1 MAKHTSIFS
10 GPEIDSRLA
19 AVDGK
24 IGATYFDSTTM
35 YLYQFAD
42 EEEKEAWL
50 ADPESI
56 TPKRTLFNFAGTMQQ
71 VKVINEMSSGT
82 LYFTTKAPSAE
93 VTCSFLSQEK
103 GLTESNWTDINE
115 DFEVSVEI
123 DKGNTGAFI
132 TVVNNVSI
140 LNGSKFT
147 FDIKNYIATGANRVR
162 VKAVGKNS
170 GASGAF
176 VYNVTLTT
184 MYLSPSNFTWYLPF
198 VEGTPYVLGGMN
210 IGGNLDKIIR
220 IRVSRE
226 EVYTKEYEIPIG
238 DTIYDS
244 TAYTFTGLEFP
255 TAGTGVYNVDI
266 WLDANGLTSD
276 HLNYNI
282 ICVAAEDATTAQLV
296 SVSESPETVLNFA
309 ENKLFDYCIYNGG
322 MTVGSPEI
330 SLDTI
335 VNTNKTN
342 LKTETLVDVPT
353 GRALS
358 YSTALEIEVVESKM
372 QLSATMTYG
381 NAQQVVYPIDNSK
394 SFPATSE
401 TVFYLNPAQRS
412 NSQVNKEQIVNSIN
426 SVHYNAEWSR
436 MAWVEG
442 VDGWTT
448 DDQGRMCL
456 RIPAL
461 SKCIIDYSPI
471 ADNRQPFTLE
481 FVYKVSNASDYDEP
495 IITIA
500 DDVLNADGSYNP
512 AFKGL
517 KITPKNV
524 CLHSRN
530 LTNSKTQDYNLIEN
544 SIVDIIITIVP
555 NYKTNYGN
563 LAQIY
568 CNGVKVRSFEFT
580 SINEWNTQGKI
591 ILGSNTADL
600 FLYKM
605 RFYRKGFNKT
615 DATRNFINSL
625 PDIVSR
631 EALYNK
637 LTAVTDDSFNIDY
650 DTCVKNG
657 YNTMIIEM
665 LNGKNIPSLQNQE
678 EGLLCNLQINIHNI
692 VEGELDEEMES
703 LLTGTPIL
711 SQVIEGQGTTAMTY
725 NRWNF
730 RWKLDSLYG
739 KRRIT
744 AKKNVASSMHSH
756 KMGATRMFNYLHNVC
771 VGANEVN
778 GKVAVLQYP
787 VFGFQKILQDDGKT
801 YKYQPIGLYTV
812 GADKGDK
819 KTFGYNNKTYEGS
832 TIHMEGADHTP
843 KTVGFDYPWEHAK
856 YSSKKDVEAMGA
868 VQPDGNIVGAWEVGM
883 AGEYETDSL
892 ADESNIQAM
901 LDAEF
906 KDAYNVAY
914 HNSPFISG
922 TTEDLTKVDPA
933 TWQEQ
938 VDIYGNSYKD
948 LEFWDSKYD
957 LYFYNQATK
966 KYESTGINM
975 LTDLGLTSA
984 AVSGKTL
991 EEINNIFI
999 EKRCERFAREWGNH
1013 WHKDDSIFHYVFC
1026 LVFGATDNFKK
1037 NTYPYKFKLVTDGGK
1052 WRWRAD
1058 DLDTIFDI
1066 NNQGLAAKL
1075 YSILVGDK
1083 TDTGSGSIYRGD
1095 NSAFW
1100 TLIKITQQTAIKAM
1114 VHKMFDAMVAHPK
1127 AQGANT
1133 QEKLVGAVKY
1143 FFWNFAQ
1150 EYFPETAY
1158 NVDTEWTY
1166 EDTWYDKNAW
1176 KEVNP
1181 LSQALG
1187 GHYEAERDWV
1197 TMRMLFCASYYNYGA
1212 FTATGYNDGSTGQM
1226 VYGGAGA
1233 HTYEFTPA
1241 IDMNP
1246 TIVRGSTETIAY
1258 GDRVKAGE
1266 TVPLTVSSSAG
1277 ADTRVYV
1284 QGLDWMKDIGDLSNL
1299 TVSADN
1305 PTLNIASKRLQ
1316 RIKIGDEDATKIPSS
1331 ATIQAITFGDCPSM
1345 TSIDARNLSTLT
1357 GTVDL
1362 IALPRLREAYF
1373 GGTDVKVLKLQD
1385 GSKIEKLQIP
1395 DSLTELRLKD
1405 LKFIENLE
1413 YNTVANISSFH
1424 IENCPTINGFNL
1436 LKTAYKQDKSLLS
1449 QIRLVGFNEDVSAD
1463 DLSVLSNM
1471 VKDINYAGEHHVFT
1485 GINSVGEVTDHP
1497 VLEGTVNLSTPIYKE
1512 DEEILK
1518 NAYGNAFVINSDKGY
1533 YVKFA
1538 DPEVQRVLLANGV
1551 GDGIGIT
1558 TEDVE
1563 KVTSIGDWF
1572 RGNTI
1577 IETFDELEKF
1587 TGITKIGVGNYNT
1600 GFKGCSNLKHIKIP
1614 STVTHIVSEAFD
1626 NTTLLESIGDTTNV
1640 TIIGTSGYGGG
1651 FRNSGVKVCNFP
1663 NLEKLLSIDCWK
1675 NSGVEEIISL
1685 GKVTSIQGH
1694 YQGGTFGGCTKLRKI
1709 SQSVL
1714 NSLTSIGQL
1723 AFGDCTS
1730 LEIEDMALPN
1740 LKTINAEAFR
1750 GAKIKKWSNMGKLT
1764 TLPAVGYTG
1773 GQTLGDWETLE
1784 EIVLPD
1790 TLQVIGD
1797 YALYKYSN
1805 CKIKKIPASITSIGS
1820 LGFYS
1825 ILLEVE
1831 EINLP
1836 NLTGTLP
1843 QQTFANKN
1851 ITKIISLG
1859 NIVSTSG
1866 NYNSGPFAY
1875 CTKLTECV
1883 LPDTLVSIG
1892 KGFFHGCTSLSK
1904 INIPESVESIG
1915 DQSFSGCT
1923 SLYFEELNTPNL
1935 SSLGSGVFNGVK
1947 VKKWVNMGKLTT
1959 VNIYGSRFDQNTL
1972 EEVVIP
1978 VSATSIAT
1986 EAFYSYKSLKQID
1999 IPDNITTIGNNAF
2012 IGCTGLL
2019 SVNIG
2024 NGVKILPSKCFYQ
2037 CTGLKEVV
2045 VGSNVNTISNECFYN
2060 CNSINS
2066 ISLPN
2071 NISSI
2076 GDYAFQF
2083 AFNKDYN
2090 IEINLPNVST
2100 VGIYCFSSA
2109 KASKIILMSLTGIV
2123 SHRAFSGS
2131 TAELIEL
2138 GDGVTG
2144 FNGEVFSLCASL
2156 QTLILHSTTPP
2167 SLSGTNF
2174 YQNPNTMIIYVP
2186 DASVEAYRTTSGWSS
2201 YVNRILP
2208 YSDYVWQDTTSLVC
2222 KDAEVQRICLE
2233 KYDKDG
2239 DGSLSK
2245 GDITSVTTIGSDFT
2259 NNTVIETFDEF
2270 EMFTNVKLSGG
2281 YGSANFYG
2289 CKNLKSIVLPSHIKE
2304 LPDQLFRDSGL
2315 VSVNLDNIEVIGIA
2329 AFMNTDLSGLI
2340 LNLPRLKRMSG
2351 DSEFLGSNIKEI
2363 TDLGTI
2369 TELHSNSWANGPFY
2383 RCKKLERVTIPRSLQ
2398 KMYVSEFREC
2408 ASLYH
2413 VDLPDTLEQIGSQ
2426 SFWGCT
2432 NLTTFICRAVT
2443 PPTGITTDT
2452 FGGGINSLSIYVPDD
2467 SVDAYKTSWSIYA
2480 DKIKPLSTYTE

>member
-147 FDIKNYIATGANRVR
+147 FDIKDYIGTGANRVR

-198 VEGTPYVLGGMN
+198 VEGNTYVLGGMN
-210 IGGNLDKIIR
+210 IGGNLDKILR

-226 EVYTKEYEIPIG
+226 EVYTKEYEVPIG

-282 ICVAAEDATTAQLV
+282 ICVAAEEATTAQLV

-309 ENKLFDYCIYNGG
+309 ENKLFDYCVYNGG

-353 GRALS
+353 GKALS

-381 NAQQVVYPIDNSK
+381 NTQQVVYPIDNSK

-412 NSQVNKEQIVNSIN
+412 NSQVDKEQIINSIN

-442 VDGWTT
+442 VDGWTV

-461 SKCIIDYSPI
+461 SKCVIDYSPI

-500 DDVLNADGSYNP
+500 DDVTNEDGSYNP

-530 LTNSKTQDYNLIEN
+530 LTNSKTQDYNLIED
-544 SIVDIIITIVP
+544 SIVDIIITVVP

-605 RFYRKGFNKT
+605 RLYRKGFNKT

-739 KRRIT
+739 NRRIT

-778 GKVAVLQYP
+778 GNVAVLQYP
-787 VFGFQKILQDDGKT
+787 VFGFQKILQDNGKT

-819 KTFGYNNKTYEGS
+819 KTFGYNNKTYAES
-832 TIHMEGADHTP
+832 TIHMEGSDHTP

-868 VQPDGNIVGAWEVGM
+868 IQPDGNIVGAWEVGM

-892 ADESNIQAM
+892 ADEPNIQTM

-922 TTEDLTKVDPA
+922 TTEDLTKVDPT

-938 VDIYGNSYKD
+938 VDIYGNSYGD
-948 LEFWDSKYD
+948 LEFWDSKYN

-975 LTDLGLTSA
+975 LTDLGLTSD

-999 EKRCERFAREWGNH
+999 EKRCERFAREWGNY

-1037 NTYPYKFKLVTDGGK
+1037 NTYPYKFKLVANGGK

-1100 TLIKITQQTAIKAM
+1100 TLIKITQQAAIKAM
-1114 VHKMFDAMVAHPK
+1114 VHKVFDAMVAHPK

-1143 FFWNFAQ
+1143 FFWDFAQ

-1158 NVDTEWTY
+1158 NGDTEWTY
-1166 EDTWYDKNAW
+1166 EDTWYNKNAW

-1266 TVPLTVSSSAG
+1266 TVPLAVSSSAG

-1284 QGLDWMKDIGDLSNL
+1284 QGLDWMKDIGDLSSL

-1331 ATIQAITFGDCPSM
+1331 ATLQAIAFGDCPSM

-1362 IALPRLREAYF
+1362 TSLPRLREAYF
-1373 GGTDVKVLKLQD
+1373 GGTNVKVLKLQD
-1385 GSKIEKLQIP
+1385 GSKIEKLQLP
-1395 DSLTELRLKD
+1395 DSLTELKLKD
-1405 LKFIENLE
+1405 LKFINDLE
-1413 YNTVANISSFH
+1413 YNTLSNISSFH
-1424 IENCPTINGFNL
+1424 IENCSTVDGFKL
-1436 LKTAYKQDKSLLS
+1436 LKAAYKQDNSLLS
-1449 QIRLVGFNEDVSAD
+1449 QIRLVGFNENVSAD
-1463 DLSVLSNM
+1463 DLSILSNM
-1471 VKDINYAGEHHVFT
+1471 VNDVNYAGESHVFT

-1497 VLEGTVNLSTPIYKE
+1497 VLEGVVNLSTPIYKE

-1518 NAYGNAFVINSDKGY
+1518 SAYGNAFVINSGKGY
-1533 YVKFA
+1533 YVKFTDKEA
-1538 DPEVQRVLLANGV
+1538 LRVLMANGV
-1551 GDGIGIT
+1551 GDGVGVT
-1558 TEDVE
+1558 TEQV
-1563 KVTSIGDWF
+1563 KAVTSMNGWF
-1572 RGNTI
+1572 YNNTTI
-1577 IETFDELEKF
+1577 KTFDELEKF
-1587 TGITKIGVGNYNT
+1587 TGITSLSGTIQSASLSPFYQCT
-1600 GFKGCSNLKHIKIP
+1600 NLTSIKIP
-1614 STVTHIVSEAFD
+1614 SSVKVLGCYAFKKCTSLRNISISQNITKILESCFQDVPWEGELNFPQLVELSKAFTGSGIKKIVSLGSVETAIGLSSNINNASFSRCTNLEEVHHKFKQYGAGAFNGCTSLNYVD
-1626 NTTLLESIGDTTNV
+1626 LSDAVKIESQAFNNC
-1640 TIIGTSGYGGG
+1640 TSLKIEDLSLPNLTSLGQNAFY
-1651 FRNSGVKVCNFP
+1651 GVK
-1663 NLEKLLSIDCWK
+1663 I
-1675 NSGVEEIISL
+1675 
-1685 GKVTSIQGH
+1685 
-1694 YQGGTFGGCTKLRKI
+1694 RKI
-1709 SQSVL
+1709 S
-1714 NSLTSIGQL
+1714 
-1723 AFGDCTS
+1723 
-1730 LEIEDMALPN
+1730 N
-1740 LKTINAEAFR
+1740 L
-1750 GAKIKKWSNMGKLT
+1750 GKLT
-1764 TLPAVGYTG
+1764 TLPSG
-1773 GQTLGDWETLE
+1773 GDNNSRPNIANYGDKSILE
-1784 EIVLPD
+1784 ELVLPN
-1790 TLQVIGD
+1790 T
-1797 YALYKYSN
+1797 
-1805 CKIKKIPASITSIGS
+1805 ITSIPTNAFYAYKALKNIVIPEGVKSIGQTAFASCTS
-1820 LGFYS
+1820 LTMDASMLPKS
-1825 ILLEVE
+1825 ITDLGMGCFSQLSLSGEL
-1831 EINLP
+1831 NLP
-1836 NLTGTLP
+1836 NLATLYNSA
-1843 QQTFANKN
+1843 FYG
-1851 ITKIISLG
+1851 TKIEKITDLG
-1859 NIVSTSG
+1859 VITATVAG
-1866 NYNSGPFAY
+1866 DGNSGTFGN
-1875 CTKLTECV
+1875 CSSLKMVV
-1883 LPDTLVSIG
+1883 LPETL
-1892 KGFFHGCTSLSK
+1892 TA
-1904 INIPESVESIG
+1904 
-1915 DQSFSGCT
+1915 
-1923 SLYFEELNTPNL
+1923 LN
-1935 SSLGSGVFNGVK
+1935 
-1947 VKKWVNMGKLTT
+1947 
-1959 VNIYGSRFDQNTL
+1959 R
-1972 EEVVIP
+1972 
-1978 VSATSIAT
+1978 
-1986 EAFYSYKSLKQID
+1986 AFL
-1999 IPDNITTIGNNAF
+1999 N
-2012 IGCTGLL
+2012 
-2019 SVNIG
+2019 
-2024 NGVKILPSKCFYQ
+2024 KC
-2037 CTGLKEVV
+2037 
-2045 VGSNVNTISNECFYN
+2045 S
-2060 CNSINS
+2060 
-2066 ISLPN
+2066 
-2071 NISSI
+2071 
-2076 GDYAFQF
+2076 
-2083 AFNKDYN
+2083 N
-2090 IEINLPNVST
+2090 IETMIV
-2100 VGIYCFSSA
+2100 
-2109 KASKIILMSLTGIV
+2109 KA
-2123 SHRAFSGS
+2123 
-2131 TAELIEL
+2131 
-2138 GDGVTG
+2138 
-2144 FNGEVFSLCASL
+2144 
-2156 QTLILHSTTPP
+2156 TTPP
-2167 SLSGTNF
+2167 SFDTQ
-2174 YQNPNTMIIYVP
+2174 QNSVGKSIYVP
-2186 DASVEAYRTTSGWSS
+2186 DASVEAYKTASGWSS
-2201 YVNRILP
+2201 Y
-2208 YSDYVWQDTTSLVC
+2208 
-2222 KDAEVQRICLE
+2222 
-2233 KYDKDG
+2233 
-2239 DGSLSK
+2239 
-2245 GDITSVTTIGSDFT
+2245 
-2259 NNTVIETFDEF
+2259 
-2270 EMFTNVKLSGG
+2270 
-2281 YGSANFYG
+2281 
-2289 CKNLKSIVLPSHIKE
+2289 
-2304 LPDQLFRDSGL
+2304 
-2315 VSVNLDNIEVIGIA
+2315 
-2329 AFMNTDLSGLI
+2329 
-2340 LNLPRLKRMSG
+2340 
-2351 DSEFLGSNIKEI
+2351 
-2363 TDLGTI
+2363 
-2369 TELHSNSWANGPFY
+2369 
-2383 RCKKLERVTIPRSLQ
+2383 
-2398 KMYVSEFREC
+2398 
-2408 ASLYH
+2408 
-2413 VDLPDTLEQIGSQ
+2413 
-2426 SFWGCT
+2426 
-2432 NLTTFICRAVT
+2432 
-2443 PPTGITTDT
+2443 
-2452 FGGGINSLSIYVPDD
+2452 
-2467 SVDAYKTSWSIYA
+2467 A
-2480 DKIKPLSTYTE
+2480 DRIKPLSEFQG

>member
-19 AVDGK
+19 AVDDK

-147 FDIKNYIATGANRVR
+147 FDIKDYIGTGANRVR

-170 GASGAF
+170 GVSGAF

-198 VEGTPYVLGGMN
+198 VEGNTYVLGGMN
-210 IGGNLDKIIR
+210 IGGNLDKILR

-226 EVYTKEYEIPIG
+226 EVYTKEYEVPIG

-282 ICVAAEDATTAQLV
+282 ICVAAEEATIAQLV

-309 ENKLFDYCIYNGG
+309 ENKLFDYCVYNGG

-353 GRALS
+353 GKALS

-381 NAQQVVYPIDNSK
+381 NTQQVVYPIDNSK

-412 NSQVNKEQIVNSIN
+412 NSQVDKEQIINSIN

-442 VDGWTT
+442 VDGWTV

-461 SKCIIDYSPI
+461 SKCVIDYSPI

-500 DDVLNADGSYNP
+500 DDVTNEDGSYNP
-512 AFKGL
+512 TFKGL

-530 LTNSKTQDYNLIEN
+530 LTDSKTQDYNLIED
-544 SIVDIIITIVP
+544 SIVDIIITVVP

-605 RFYRKGFNKT
+605 RLYRKGFNKT

-711 SQVIEGQGTTAMTY
+711 NQVIEGQGTTAMTY

-778 GKVAVLQYP
+778 GNVAVLQYP
-787 VFGFQKILQDDGKT
+787 VFGFQKILQDNGKT

-819 KTFGYNNKTYEGS
+819 KTFGYNNETYAES
-832 TIHMEGADHTP
+832 TIHMEGSDHTP

-856 YSSKKDVEAMGA
+856 YSSKKDVEAVGA
-868 VQPDGNIVGAWEVGM
+868 IQPDGNIVGAWEVGM

-892 ADESNIQAM
+892 ADEPNIQTM

-922 TTEDLTKVDPA
+922 TTEDLTKVDPT

-938 VDIYGNSYKD
+938 VDIYGNSYGD
-948 LEFWDSKYD
+948 LEFWDSKYN

-975 LTDLGLTSA
+975 LTDLGLTSD

-999 EKRCERFAREWGNH
+999 EKRCERFAREWGNY

-1037 NTYPYKFKLVTDGGK
+1037 NTYPYKFKLVANGGK

-1100 TLIKITQQTAIKAM
+1100 TLIKITQQAAIKAM

-1143 FFWNFAQ
+1143 FFWDFAQ

-1158 NVDTEWTY
+1158 NGDTEWTY
-1166 EDTWYDKNAW
+1166 EDTWYNKNAW

-1241 IDMNP
+1241 VDMNP

-1266 TVPLTVSSSAG
+1266 TVPLAISSSAG

-1284 QGLDWMKDIGDLSNL
+1284 QGLDWMKDIGDLSSL

-1331 ATIQAITFGDCPSM
+1331 ATLQAIAFGDCPSM

-1362 IALPRLREAYF
+1362 TLLPRLREAYF
-1373 GGTDVKVLKLQD
+1373 GGTDVKVLKIQD

-1405 LKFIENLE
+1405 LKFLEGSSNIEPNYVDGYYIATNGSIGSVINYSPVKETFVYCILECNSFSKITITGLGGTIPRLWCFVDAYDRIISQASDKLSATNLTLDVPSNAAKVILNFNKSTAYSITGKISTALE
-1413 YNTVANISSFH
+1413 YNSLSNISSFH
-1424 IENCPTINGFNL
+1424 VENCPTINGLRL
-1436 LKTAYKQDKSLLS
+1436 LSEAYSDTNSSLS
-1449 QIRLVGFNEDVSAD
+1449 QIRLVGFNENVGAD
-1463 DLSVLSNM
+1463 DLSILSNM
-1471 VKDINYAGEHHVFT
+1471 VKDINYAGEPHVFT

-1497 VLEGTVNLSTPIYKE
+1497 VLEGIVNLSTPIYKE

-1518 NAYGNAFVINSDKGY
+1518 NAYGNAFIINSDKGY

-1538 DPEVQRVLLANGV
+1538 DKEVLKVLLANGV
-1551 GDGIGIT
+1551 GDGVGIT
-1558 TEDVE
+1558 EVQVE
-1563 KVTSIGDWF
+1563 SVTDIGNKF
-1572 RGNTI
+1572 RGNTEI
-1577 IETFDELEKF
+1577 VSFDEFEKF
-1587 TGITKIGVGNYNT
+1587 KGVKTIRGDIDKGAKRGFAECTALKSITLPLGISIGDGVWFESIFGAFTQTSLERVGNLDKVTEIGKYAFYGVSTLKWEGYYNNESLSIIGTRAFEGCSNFKANLVLPNLTALGGRSFDSSGITSIVDLGKITAIPNGDWYSDGRHGVFALCPNLESVMLPAQLTELGSHAFYLSSALKNINLGNALTKIGNCC
-1600 GFKGCSNLKHIKIP
+1600 F
-1614 STVTHIVSEAFD
+1614 
-1626 NTTLLESIGDTTNV
+1626 
-1640 TIIGTSGYGGG
+1640 
-1651 FRNSGVKVCNFP
+1651 
-1663 NLEKLLSIDCWK
+1663 
-1675 NSGVEEIISL
+1675 
-1685 GKVTSIQGH
+1685 QG
-1694 YQGGTFGGCTKLRKI
+1694 
-1709 SQSVL
+1709 
-1714 NSLTSIGQL
+1714 
-1723 AFGDCTS
+1723 CTS
-1730 LEIEDMALPN
+1730 LEIEDLQLPN
-1740 LKTINAEAFR
+1740 LETLGQNAFYGVKIKKISNLGKITALPTATADTQNFGDKNALEEVVLPNTLTDIAESSFYLYSALRAVSIPNSIQTIGRNAFYNCTSLDFEPNLPSVTRISPQAFR
-1750 GAKIKKWSNMGKLT
+1750 GAKLKGGVYLPNIEYIGPRAFKNTQIEQILNLGSLVELGKYESWDSAGNGVFAGCVNIIK
-1764 TLPAVGYTG
+1764 A
-1773 GQTLGDWETLE
+1773 
-1784 EIVLPD
+1784 VLPN
-1790 TLQVIGD
+1790 TLKVIGAQCFD
-1797 YALYKYSN
+1797 GCTALEDIQLPESL
-1805 CKIKKIPASITSIGS
+1805 TSI
-1820 LGFYS
+1820 
-1825 ILLEVE
+1825 E
-1831 EINLP
+1831 EAAFRNCSKVPFGALNLP
-1836 NLTGTLP
+1836 NLTGV
-1843 QQTFANKN
+1843 
-1851 ITKIISLG
+1851 I
-1859 NIVSTSG
+1859 G
-1866 NYNSGPFAY
+1866 NYAFLNCSGLTRIENIGQVTTISATNS
-1875 CTKLTECV
+1875 
-1883 LPDTLVSIG
+1883 DNVSQA
-1892 KGFFHGCTSLSK
+1892 FHGCT
-1904 INIPESVESIG
+1904 N
-1915 DQSFSGCT
+1915 
-1923 SLYFEELNTPNL
+1923 LNFVRLPN
-1935 SSLGSGVFNGVK
+1935 
-1947 VKKWVNMGKLTT
+1947 T
-1959 VNIYGSRFDQNTL
+1959 
-1972 EEVVIP
+1972 
-1978 VSATSIAT
+1978 
-1986 EAFYSYKSLKQID
+1986 
-1999 IPDNITTIGNNAF
+1999 ITTLGTSANPF
-2012 IGCTGLL
+2012 RSCG
-2019 SVNIG
+2019 
-2024 NGVKILPSKCFYQ
+2024 
-2037 CTGLKEVV
+2037 
-2045 VGSNVNTISNECFYN
+2045 
-2060 CNSINS
+2060 
-2066 ISLPN
+2066 
-2071 NISSI
+2071 
-2076 GDYAFQF
+2076 
-2083 AFNKDYN
+2083 N
-2090 IEINLPNVST
+2090 IETFICEAT
-2100 VGIYCFSSA
+2100 I
-2109 KASKIILMSLTGIV
+2109 
-2123 SHRAFSGS
+2123 
-2131 TAELIEL
+2131 
-2138 GDGVTG
+2138 
-2144 FNGEVFSLCASL
+2144 
-2156 QTLILHSTTPP
+2156 PP
-2167 SLSGTNF
+2167 SLGGKFSDKFAGA
-2174 YQNPNTMIIYVP
+2174 IYVP
-2186 DASVEAYRTTSGWSS
+2186 DGSVE
-2201 YVNRILP
+2201 
-2208 YSDYVWQDTTSLVC
+2208 D
-2222 KDAEVQRICLE
+2222 
-2233 KYDKDG
+2233 
-2239 DGSLSK
+2239 
-2245 GDITSVTTIGSDFT
+2245 
-2259 NNTVIETFDEF
+2259 
-2270 EMFTNVKLSGG
+2270 
-2281 YGSANFYG
+2281 
-2289 CKNLKSIVLPSHIKE
+2289 
-2304 LPDQLFRDSGL
+2304 
-2315 VSVNLDNIEVIGIA
+2315 
-2329 AFMNTDLSGLI
+2329 
-2340 LNLPRLKRMSG
+2340 
-2351 DSEFLGSNIKEI
+2351 
-2363 TDLGTI
+2363 
-2369 TELHSNSWANGPFY
+2369 
-2383 RCKKLERVTIPRSLQ
+2383 
-2398 KMYVSEFREC
+2398 
-2408 ASLYH
+2408 
-2413 VDLPDTLEQIGSQ
+2413 
-2426 SFWGCT
+2426 
-2432 NLTTFICRAVT
+2432 
-2443 PPTGITTDT
+2443 
-2452 FGGGINSLSIYVPDD
+2452 
-2467 SVDAYKTSWSIYA
+2467 YKTATNWSTYA
-2480 DKIKPLSTYTE
+2480 DKILPLSQYNG

>member
-19 AVDGK
+19 AVDDK

-147 FDIKNYIATGANRVR
+147 FDIKGYIGTGANRVR

-176 VYNVTLTT
+176 VYNVILTT

-198 VEGTPYVLGGMN
+198 VEGNTYVLGGMN
-210 IGGNLDKIIR
+210 IGGNLDKILR

-226 EVYTKEYEIPIG
+226 EVYTKEYEVPIG
-238 DTIYDS
+238 DTMYDS

-282 ICVAAEDATTAQLV
+282 ICVAAEEATTAQLV

-353 GRALS
+353 GKALS
-358 YSTALEIEVVESKM
+358 YSTALETEVVESKM

-381 NAQQVVYPIDNSK
+381 NTQQVVYPIDNSK

-412 NSQVNKEQIVNSIN
+412 NSQVDKEQIINSIN

-442 VDGWTT
+442 VDGWTA

-461 SKCIIDYSPI
+461 SKCVIDYSPI

-500 DDVLNADGSYNP
+500 DDVTNEDGSYNP

-530 LTNSKTQDYNLIEN
+530 LTNSKTQDYNLIED
-544 SIVDIIITIVP
+544 SIVDIIITVVP

-605 RFYRKGFNKT
+605 RLYRKGFNKT

-711 SQVIEGQGTTAMTY
+711 NQVIEGQGTTAMTY

-778 GKVAVLQYP
+778 GNVAVLQYP
-787 VFGFQKILQDDGKT
+787 VFGFQKILQDNGKT

-819 KTFGYNNKTYEGS
+819 KTFGYNNKTYAES
-832 TIHMEGADHTP
+832 TIHMEGSDHTP

-856 YSSKKDVEAMGA
+856 YSSKKDVEAIGA
-868 VQPDGNIVGAWEVGM
+868 IQPDGNIVGAWEVGM

-892 ADESNIQAM
+892 ADEPNIQTM

-922 TTEDLTKVDPA
+922 TTEDLTKVDPT

-938 VDIYGNSYKD
+938 VDIYGNSYED

-975 LTDLGLTSA
+975 LTDLGLTSD

-999 EKRCERFAREWGNH
+999 EKRCERFAREWGNY

-1037 NTYPYKFKLVTDGGK
+1037 NTYPYKFKPVANGGK

-1100 TLIKITQQTAIKAM
+1100 TLIKITQQAAIKAM

-1143 FFWNFAQ
+1143 FFWDFAQ

-1158 NVDTEWTY
+1158 NGDTEWTY
-1166 EDTWYDKNAW
+1166 EDTWYNKNAW

-1266 TVPLTVSSSAG
+1266 TVPLAVSSSAG

-1284 QGLDWMKDIGDLSNL
+1284 QGLDWMKDIGDLSSL

-1331 ATIQAITFGDCPSM
+1331 ATLQAIAFGDCLSM

-1362 IALPRLREAYF
+1362 TSLPRLREAYF
-1373 GGTDVKVLKLQD
+1373 GGTNVKVLKLQD
-1385 GSKIEKLQIP
+1385 GSKIEKLQLP
-1395 DSLTELRLKD
+1395 DSLTELKLKD
-1405 LKFIENLE
+1405 LKFLNDLE
-1413 YNTVANISSFH
+1413 YDTLSNISSFH
-1424 IENCPTINGFNL
+1424 IENCSTVDGFKL
-1436 LKTAYKQDKSLLS
+1436 LKAAYKQDNSLLS
-1449 QIRLVGFNEDVSAD
+1449 QIRLVGFNENVSAD
-1463 DLSVLSNM
+1463 DLSILSNM
-1471 VKDINYAGEHHVFT
+1471 VNDVNYAGESHVFT

-1497 VLEGTVNLSTPIYKE
+1497 VLEGIVNLSTPIYKE

-1518 NAYGNAFVINSDKGY
+1518 KAYGNAFVINSGKGY

-1538 DPEVQRVLLANGV
+1538 DKEVLKVLLAKGV
-1551 GDGIGIT
+1551 GDGVGVT
-1558 TEDVE
+1558 TEQAE
-1563 KVTSIGDWF
+1563 AVTSIGAWF
-1572 RGNTI
+1572 KGNTEI
-1577 IETFDELEKF
+1577 TSFDEFEGF
-1587 TGITKIGVGNYNT
+1587 TGVKSLSNAFNGCVNLTRIPLEHVESLGGWGSNGTFQNSGITYANLASIKSFTNSNNEACQFMGSKIQELIIGGEVTAIPAANSNN
-1600 GFKGCSNLKHIKIP
+1600 GFARNCIDLKKVVFNNKIASIGSMAFYGCSSLRTLEFGDKYSVTEIGGSAFYKCSSLETDIDFPNLVKLPGYDTFCGCSSLKHVLSLGKLVSLVGP
-1614 STVTHIVSEAFD
+1614 PNLGYSSSLFHACTNLETVMLPET
-1626 NTTLLESIGDTTNV
+1626 LESIGALV
-1640 TIIGTSGYGGG
+1640 
-1651 FRNSGVKVCNFP
+1651 FRNCTSLRECNFP
-1663 NLEKLLSIDCWK
+1663 QSLKTID
-1675 NSGVEEIISL
+1675 GM
-1685 GKVTSIQGH
+1685 
-1694 YQGGTFGGCTKLRKI
+1694 
-1709 SQSVL
+1709 
-1714 NSLTSIGQL
+1714 
-1723 AFGDCTS
+1723 AFNNCTS
-1730 LEIEDMALPN
+1730 LAIEDLQLPN
-1740 LKTINAEAFR
+1740 LTSLGQNAFY
-1750 GAKIKKWSNMGKLT
+1750 G
-1764 TLPAVGYTG
+1764 V
-1773 GQTLGDWETLE
+1773 
-1784 EIVLPD
+1784 
-1790 TLQVIGD
+1790 
-1797 YALYKYSN
+1797 
-1805 CKIKKIPASITSIGS
+1805 KIKKISNLGKLTVLPSGGDNNSRPNIANYGDKSILEELVLPNTITSIPTNAFYAYKALKSIVIPEGVKSIDQSAFASCTS
-1820 LGFYS
+1820 LTMDASMLPKS
-1825 ILLEVE
+1825 ITLLGMSCFSGLSLSGEL
-1831 EINLP
+1831 NLP
-1836 NLTGTLP
+1836 NLATLYNAA
-1843 QQTFANKN
+1843 FYG
-1851 ITKIISLG
+1851 TKIEKITDLG
-1859 NIVSTSG
+1859 VITTTVAG
-1866 NYNSGPFAY
+1866 DGNSGTFGN
-1875 CTKLTECV
+1875 CSSLKMVV
-1883 LPDTLVSIG
+1883 LPETL
-1892 KGFFHGCTSLSK
+1892 TA
-1904 INIPESVESIG
+1904 
-1915 DQSFSGCT
+1915 
-1923 SLYFEELNTPNL
+1923 LN
-1935 SSLGSGVFNGVK
+1935 
-1947 VKKWVNMGKLTT
+1947 
-1959 VNIYGSRFDQNTL
+1959 R
-1972 EEVVIP
+1972 
-1978 VSATSIAT
+1978 
-1986 EAFYSYKSLKQID
+1986 AFLR
-1999 IPDNITTIGNNAF
+1999 
-2012 IGCTGLL
+2012 
-2019 SVNIG
+2019 
-2024 NGVKILPSKCFYQ
+2024 
-2037 CTGLKEVV
+2037 
-2045 VGSNVNTISNECFYN
+2045 N
-2060 CNSINS
+2060 C
-2066 ISLPN
+2066 P
-2071 NISSI
+2071 
-2076 GDYAFQF
+2076 
-2083 AFNKDYN
+2083 N
-2090 IEINLPNVST
+2090 IETMIV
-2100 VGIYCFSSA
+2100 
-2109 KASKIILMSLTGIV
+2109 KA
-2123 SHRAFSGS
+2123 
-2131 TAELIEL
+2131 
-2138 GDGVTG
+2138 
-2144 FNGEVFSLCASL
+2144 
-2156 QTLILHSTTPP
+2156 TTPP
-2167 SLSGTNF
+2167 SFDTTQNSVGTL
-2174 YQNPNTMIIYVP
+2174 IYVP
-2186 DASVEAYRTTSGWSS
+2186 DESVEAYKTASGWSS
-2201 YVNRILP
+2201 Y
-2208 YSDYVWQDTTSLVC
+2208 
-2222 KDAEVQRICLE
+2222 
-2233 KYDKDG
+2233 
-2239 DGSLSK
+2239 
-2245 GDITSVTTIGSDFT
+2245 
-2259 NNTVIETFDEF
+2259 
-2270 EMFTNVKLSGG
+2270 
-2281 YGSANFYG
+2281 
-2289 CKNLKSIVLPSHIKE
+2289 
-2304 LPDQLFRDSGL
+2304 
-2315 VSVNLDNIEVIGIA
+2315 
-2329 AFMNTDLSGLI
+2329 
-2340 LNLPRLKRMSG
+2340 
-2351 DSEFLGSNIKEI
+2351 
-2363 TDLGTI
+2363 
-2369 TELHSNSWANGPFY
+2369 
-2383 RCKKLERVTIPRSLQ
+2383 
-2398 KMYVSEFREC
+2398 
-2408 ASLYH
+2408 
-2413 VDLPDTLEQIGSQ
+2413 
-2426 SFWGCT
+2426 
-2432 NLTTFICRAVT
+2432 
-2443 PPTGITTDT
+2443 
-2452 FGGGINSLSIYVPDD
+2452 
-2467 SVDAYKTSWSIYA
+2467 A
-2480 DKIKPLSTYTE
+2480 DRIKPLSEYQE